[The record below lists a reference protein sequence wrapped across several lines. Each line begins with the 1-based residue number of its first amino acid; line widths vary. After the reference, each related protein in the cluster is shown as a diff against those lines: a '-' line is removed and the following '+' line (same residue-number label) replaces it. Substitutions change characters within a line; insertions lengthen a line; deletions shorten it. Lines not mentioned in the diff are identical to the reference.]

1 MTMAEISGKR
11 PRMSRPPRFVQQ
23 MPARFVE
30 GTFERMDRVLGE
42 GEDRATLVR
51 MAVEAELLRREACT
65 RRQRRYRIRRP
76 K

>member
-1 MTMAEISGKR
+1 
-11 PRMSRPPRFVQQ
+11 
-23 MPARFVE
+23 MPARFPE

-51 MAVEAELLRREACT
+51 MAVEAELLRREAGSG
-65 RRQRRYRIRRP
+65 RRRRYRIRRP